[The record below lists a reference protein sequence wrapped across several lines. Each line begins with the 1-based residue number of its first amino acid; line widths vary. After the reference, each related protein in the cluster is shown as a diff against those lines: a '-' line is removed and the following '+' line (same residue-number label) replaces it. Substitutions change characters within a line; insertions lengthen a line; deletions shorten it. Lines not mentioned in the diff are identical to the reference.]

1 MNFTHMIWA
10 KMSTFVMPK
19 AAHQKDRGAGFV
31 EYGALIIFVG
41 VVAALLISSGVA
53 DTIVQGINSAINRAL
68 SPAGGES
75 GGSSSSSDWWPFSD

>member
-19 AAHQKDRGAGFV
+19 ESHEKDRGAGFV

-41 VVAALLISSGVA
+41 VVAALLISSGIA
-53 DTIVQGINSAINRAL
+53 DTIVQGIGSAIRVAL
-68 SPAGGES
+68 TRPE
-75 GGSSSSSDWWPFSD
+75 